1 MFSRLVAYP
10 LSPPTTLIKVAP
22 RGCFAIA
29 YTQFP
34 NSHHPIKVC
43 LLLVSPHYRSLAAE
57 SGIRFVHASSC
68 RIMCSLTLLPT
79 HTSQPFR
86 AVDRN
91 SDLSFPKRQFASIAC
106 FSPSGSLLFFRSYNL
121 LFPERVWWLY
131 LYGFVLPTESVFPF
145 FRCSLFYC
153 TVTFF

>member
-1 MFSRLVAYP
+1 MFSRLVACP

-22 RGCFAIA
+22 TGCFAIA

-86 AVDRN
+86 AVDRY
-91 SDLSFPKRQFASIAC
+91 SDISLPKRQFASIAC
-106 FSPSGSLLFFRSYNL
+106 FSPSGSLLFFRLYNL

-131 LYGFVLPTESVFPF
+131 LYGSVLPTESVFPF